1 MQLKYIHSKKDYT
14 QAIEDIDKL
23 WHAEAGT
30 PEYNHFEI
38 LVELLDAYERLRWPQ
53 DTSDPIAALKFHMLQ
68 RDYDETDLGN
78 LIGSLERAEKI
89 LDRQIRLSLSV
100 IWKLHNTWNI
110 PAESLIKPYLLDP
123 NRNRAKQTKKLK
135 A

>member
-1 MQLKYIHSKKDYT
+1 MQLKYIHSRKDYS

-23 WHAEAGT
+23 WYAEAGT

-68 RDYDETDLGN
+68 RDYTEKDLGD
-78 LIGSLERAEKI
+78 LIGSLERADKI

-100 IWKLHNTWNI
+100 IWKLHKIWNI

-123 NRNRAKQTKKLK
+123 NRNKTKQRK